1 MGGMKWFLLILFL
14 FSTFLFFTAILQF
27 LFIRDKSLE
36 KRMKR
41 YLAVTEKKG
50 FDRKKFNLIVQM
62 QLTKQRIRKQVL
74 TKEKNTKLEM
84 MLERAGL
91 QLRPEEY
98 VIFQWISTALAGGI
112 LFLAS
117 DNLLFLILGCL
128 VGFMLPKWYV
138 KKKQKERMTRFNEG
152 LPDMLTT
159 VVGSLRAGF
168 SFPQALKAVVE
179 EAQSPIK
186 EEVENV
192 LREMQY
198 GSSIEDSLNELKER
212 MPSEDLDLMIQAIL
226 IQRQVG
232 GNLAT
237 VLDKI
242 VETIRERTKIQR
254 QVVTLTAQGRLSGIV
269 IGLLPIAL
277 GLFIYLIEPEYI
289 GTLFSNPIGLIL
301 ISVGTISGMIGFIF
315 IRKLTTIEV

>member
-1 MGGMKWFLLILFL
+1 MKWFVLILFL
-14 FSTFLFFTAILQF
+14 FTTFLFFTAILQTV
-27 LFIRDKSLE
+27 LLRDKNIE
-36 KRMKR
+36 KRIKR
-41 YLAVTEKKG
+41 YLSVSEKRG
-50 FDRKKFNLIVQM
+50 FDRNRFNLLVQM
-62 QLTKQRIRKQVL
+62 QVTKQKIRKQVL
-74 TKEKNTKLEM
+74 TKEKNSKFET
-84 MLERAGL
+84 MLNRAGL
-91 QLRPEEY
+91 ELRPEEY
-98 VIFQWISTALAGGI
+98 ILFQWISIALTAGI
-112 LFLAS
+112 LFLIS
-117 DNLLFLILGCL
+117 TNYFFMILGGII
-128 VGFMLPKWYV
+128 GFLLPKLYV
-138 KKKQKERMTRFNEG
+138 KKKQKERMTKFNEG
-152 LPDMLTT
+152 LPDMLST

-179 EAQSPIK
+179 EAHSPIK
-186 EEVENV
+186 EEMENV

-198 GSSIEDSLNELKER
+198 GSSIEDSLNNLKGR

-269 IGLLPIAL
+269 IGLLPLAL

-289 GTLFSNPIGLIL
+289 STLFSHPVGLIL
-301 ISVGTISGMIGFIF
+301 ITVGLISGLIGFLM

>member
-1 MGGMKWFLLILFL
+1 MKWFVLILFL
-14 FSTFLFFTAILQF
+14 FSAFLFFTAILQF

-41 YLAVTEKKG
+41 YLAVSEKKG

-74 TKEKNTKLEM
+74 TKEKNSKLEI
-84 MLERAGL
+84 MLNRAGL

-98 VIFQWISTALAGGI
+98 VIFQWISTALTGGI
-112 LFLAS
+112 LYLAS
-117 DNLLFLILGCL
+117 ENPFFLFLGALI
-128 VGFMLPKWYV
+128 GFMLPKWYV
-138 KKKQKERMTRFNEG
+138 KKKQRERMTKFNEG

-168 SFPQALKAVVE
+168 SFPQALKAVAE

-186 EEVENV
+186 EEIEHV
-192 LREMQY
+192 LKEMQY

-242 VETIRERTKIQR
+242 VETIRDRTKIQR

-289 GTLFSNPIGLIL
+289 GTLFTSPIGLIL
-301 ISVGTISGMIGFIF
+301 ITVGAISGTIGFMF

>member
-1 MGGMKWFLLILFL
+1 MGGMKWFVLILFL
-14 FSTFLFFTAILQF
+14 FTTFLFFTAILQTV
-27 LFIRDKSLE
+27 LLRDKNIE
-36 KRMKR
+36 KRIKR
-41 YLAVTEKKG
+41 YLSVSEKRG
-50 FDRKKFNLIVQM
+50 FDRNRFNLLVQM
-62 QLTKQRIRKQVL
+62 QVTKQKIRKQVL
-74 TKEKNTKLEM
+74 TKEKNSKFET
-84 MLERAGL
+84 MLNRAGL
-91 QLRPEEY
+91 ELRPEEY
-98 VIFQWISTALAGGI
+98 ILFQWISIALTAGI
-112 LFLAS
+112 LFLIS
-117 DNLLFLILGCL
+117 TNYFFMILGGII
-128 VGFMLPKWYV
+128 GFLLPKLYV
-138 KKKQKERMTRFNEG
+138 KKKQKERMTKFNEG
-152 LPDMLTT
+152 LPDMLST

-179 EAQSPIK
+179 EAHSPIK
-186 EEVENV
+186 EEMENV

-198 GSSIEDSLNELKER
+198 GSSIEDSLNNLKGR

-269 IGLLPIAL
+269 IGLLPLAL

-289 GTLFSNPIGLIL
+289 STLFSHPVGLIL
-301 ISVGTISGMIGFIF
+301 ITVGLISGLIGFLM